1 MKQIEIFISG
11 ASLLIAI
18 IALIQTWRSTLKT
31 QRLETFMQKS
41 QILSDI
47 KTFVYKHN
55 YYSAVQDLLGF
66 QPSNNKDSIPPQDL
80 EDQILM
86 CFGKELAQQF
96 HEISDLMRET
106 NQIDYELLI
115 LISTYKNNINDYQT
129 LIQNLVFDDDIE
141 SERYLSKL
149 EITFAQEQPGTSK
162 RRFSYI
168 ELKKAQDKNKKEIEE
183 KTDKLVKR
191 IIERTSIA

>member
-1 MKQIEIFISG
+1 MEQIEIVISC
-11 ASLLIAI
+11 ASLFIAI

-31 QRLETFMQKS
+31 QRLEAFVQKN

-55 YYSAVQDLLGF
+55 YYSAAQDLLGL
-66 QPSNNKDSIPPQDL
+66 QPSKSENSISAQDL

-86 CFGKELAQQF
+86 CFGKTLAQQF

-115 LISTYKNNINDYQT
+115 LISTYKTNIDDYQS

-149 EITFAQEQPGTSK
+149 EITLAQEQPGTSK
-162 RRFSYI
+162 HHFSYI
-168 ELKKAQDKNKKEIEE
+168 ELKKAQDEHKKAIEDRA
-183 KTDKLVKR
+183 DKLIKC